1 MGVDRRLVMSGIALA
16 AGGVAA
22 WDYGPAVCE
31 GPLQVEPIDD
41 PAGVRKI
48 EGGDRSTAFDP
59 FVGLSS
65 QESDPNEAIAE
76 ARVRADICSALYGGE
91 TGSADVVPV
100 ASFSDYYCP
109 YCRIQTQKLAEIE
122 NRSGGRVKVVWH
134 ELPLLGET
142 SNLAAKAALAAKRQG
157 AYVAFHKRL
166 MKSAFRA
173 TPEYLRLLS
182 EDIGIDHDR
191 MVADMASES
200 IQEELYDSAALAGI
214 FAFVGTPA
222 LVIGKTVIQGQISDR
237 RIEQLIELERTE
249 GIDSICST
257 A

>member
-1 MGVDRRLVMSGIALA
+1 MGVDRRMVLSGIVLA
-16 AGGVAA
+16 AGGFAA
-22 WDYGPAVCE
+22 WKYAPALFE
-31 GPLQVEPIDD
+31 GPLEFEPIDD
-41 PAGVRKI
+41 PAGFRKI
-48 EGGDRSTAFDP
+48 EGGDRSAAFDP

-65 QESDPNEAIAE
+65 QETDPNEAIAK

-91 TGSADVVPV
+91 AGAADVVPV

-109 YCRIQTQKLAEIE
+109 YCRVQTQKLVEIE
-122 NRSGGRVKVVWH
+122 ERSSGGVKVVWH

-142 SNLAAKAALAAKRQG
+142 SDLAAKAALAAKRQG

-173 TPEYLRLLS
+173 SPEYLRILAK
-182 EDIGIDHDR
+182 DIGIDHDR
-191 MVADMASES
+191 MIADMASQS
-200 IQEELYDSAALAGI
+200 VQDELHDSAALAGI

-237 RIEQLIELERTE
+237 RIEQLIELERSE
-249 GIDSICST
+249 GISGICST